1 MTSGSGV
8 KSTPQNEQLA
18 EELNKQIIRRFKK
31 RRIYSPF
38 RDDIWGPDL
47 ADMQSISKLNKRFR
61 FLLLLTFSANMVGL
75 LLWKKKKGVTI
86 ANAFQSILKDSNR
99 KPNKICVDK
108 GHQFYNSSFK
118 QWLQDTDIKTYS
130 TYNEGKSVIAERLIR
145 TLKNTNL
152 QIHDFSIKKWVY

>member
-1 MTSGSGV
+1 MGCSFG
-8 KSTPQNEQLA
+8 
-18 EELNKQIIRRFKK
+18 R
-31 RRIYSPF
+31 
-38 RDDIWGPDL
+38 
-47 ADMQSISKLNKRFR
+47 
-61 FLLLLTFSANMVGL
+61 
-75 LLWKKKKGVTI
+75 KKKGVTI

-99 KPNKICVDK
+99 KPNKIWVDK